1 MFTQHNSWRLEGPG
15 GRRGVGWG
23 LVKRS
28 VVILLL
34 LRHSGG
40 GKERGGK
47 ERGGKEMGGK
57 EWVWRDQEGGEG
69 RIRRK
74 RMEADAGIPTQ
85 ME

>member
-1 MFTQHNSWRLEGPG
+1 M
-15 GRRGVGWG
+15 GWG

-40 GKERGGK
+40 GKERGG
-47 ERGGKEMGGK
+47 GGMGRMVCR
-57 EWVWRDQEGGEG
+57 EQEVGDR

-74 RMEADAGIPTQ
+74 RMEADAGIFTRV
-85 ME
+85 E